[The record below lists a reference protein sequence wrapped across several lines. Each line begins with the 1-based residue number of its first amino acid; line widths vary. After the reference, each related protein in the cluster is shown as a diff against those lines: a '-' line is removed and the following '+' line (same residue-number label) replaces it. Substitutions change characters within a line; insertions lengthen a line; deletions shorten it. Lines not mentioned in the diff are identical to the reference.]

1 MTQDTRAEIEQ
12 TLVDAARET
21 ARKLADTHPK
31 MDWTRR
37 ELIANLREIAI
48 AYAELRTGHPSIEVL
63 SWAGERQ
70 EIDLETERLDYPMG
84 DHEIRLGHGA
94 GWVVMNLYEDQRP
107 RAAWD
112 GTAEEARRLGWGL
125 IRQADHA
132 SASFTDDETRPR
144 PPDSGSVSE

>member
-1 MTQDTRAEIEQ
+1 MTQDTRAEMEQ
-12 TLVDAARET
+12 TLTEAARDC
-21 ARKLADTHPK
+21 AQKLAETGT
-31 MDWTRR
+31 DWPDRR
-37 ELIANLREIAI
+37 KDLIAQLREIAI
-48 AYAELRTGHPSIEVL
+48 AYAELRTGHPSAEIVT
-63 SWAGERQ
+63 WAGERR

-112 GTAEEARRLGWGL
+112 GTTEEARALGWGL

-132 SASFTDDETRPR
+132 EASAASLEDLDGAPAGE
-144 PPDSGSVSE
+144 